1 MQISCSQ
8 NATNGTNGIY
18 ISNDYNVIIKENN
31 ELEFIEQEETYVA
44 PNIVT
49 IVNDTINLSSFN
61 YCVPSA
67 ASEYKIKVNV
77 NISDNILKLTS
88 FDSCFINS
96 TKAKEI
102 YHYYK
107 KIEDIKFDSILIETY
122 EVGKEKEFKVFRSKH
137 TTKLNQTKYLQLSIY
152 LLHNPHF
159 KLFNRYSSHGRKAIY
174 TMFYNGKVISL
185 KQTTSAPYYLYS
197 IYKFSE

>member
-1 MQISCSQ
+1 MQISCSP

-18 ISNDYNVIIKENN
+18 ISNDFNVIIKENN
-31 ELEFIEQEETYVA
+31 EIEFIEQEETYMA

-49 IVNDTINLSSFN
+49 LVNDSINLSSFN
-61 YCVPSA
+61 YCVPSD
-67 ASEYKIKVNV
+67 ASEYKIKVKV
-77 NISDNILKLTS
+77 NISNKILKLTS

-102 YHYYK
+102 YHHYK
-107 KIEDIKFDSILIETY
+107 KIEEIKYDSIVIETY

-137 TTKLNQTKYLQLSIY
+137 ATKLNQTKYFQLSIY
-152 LLHNPHF
+152 LLHNQHF
-159 KLFNRYSSHGRKAIY
+159 KLYNGLSPHGTKAKY
-174 TMFYNGKVISL
+174 TMFYNGKIISI
-185 KQTTSAPYYLYS
+185 KQTTNAPYYLYN